1 MSLGESTERAEH
13 AGERA
18 LSDGACAM
26 GKRQAWDMARPE
38 EMELKMVQ
46 PGRVQ
51 QQDLGYLTSE
61 SRRKPLLP
69 DKGSSSPLSG
79 ADPTP

>member
-1 MSLGESTERAEH
+1 MSLGESIELTEH
-13 AGERA
+13 AGEKV

-26 GKRQAWDMARPE
+26 GKRQAWGMARPE
-38 EMELKMVQ
+38 EMELKMAQ

-51 QQDLGYLTSE
+51 QQGLGYLTLE
-61 SRRKPLLP
+61 SRRKPVLP
-69 DKGSSSPLSG
+69 DKVSSLPLSG